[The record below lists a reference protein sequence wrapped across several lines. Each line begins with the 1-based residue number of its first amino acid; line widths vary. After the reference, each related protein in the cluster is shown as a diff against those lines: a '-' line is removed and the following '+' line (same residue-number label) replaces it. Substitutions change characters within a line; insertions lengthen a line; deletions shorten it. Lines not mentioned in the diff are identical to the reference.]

1 VTKAFAPRPVF
12 LDPAAA
18 PGDIEA
24 RSFALIE
31 EELGSKRPFSGQAW
45 LVARRILH
53 AAGDLSLLG
62 DLVLPEAAL
71 SAGLSALAAGAPIF
85 TDTEMAVA
93 GIPRRRLEAF
103 GCTAECVLSRPG
115 LEKEA
120 AGLGVTRSFAGFAA
134 LGSRLGGSLAVV
146 GNAPTAILALLRHA
160 AAGGPPPALVVGMP
174 VGFVNAAEAKE
185 LLLRCPDLPSLVLRG
200 RRGGS
205 ALAAAA
211 VNALLVILAEEAGLV
226 DPMRWTGPEGPC
238 TY

>member
-1 VTKAFAPRPVF
+1 VTGTATPPAVF

-31 EELGSKRPFSGQAW
+31 EEVGPDRPFAGPAW

-62 DLVLPEAAL
+62 DLVFPEKAL
-71 SAGLSALAAGAPIF
+71 SAGLSALASGAAVF
-85 TDTEMAVA
+85 TDTEMARA

-115 LEKEA
+115 LAEEA
-120 AGLGVTRSFAGFAA
+120 ARLGVTRSFAGFAA
-134 LGSRLGGSLAVV
+134 LGSRLDGSLAVV
-146 GNAPTAILALLRHA
+146 GNAPTALLSLLRHVA
-160 AAGGPPPALVVGMP
+160 DGGPPPALVVGMP

-185 LLLRCPDLPSLVLRG
+185 LLLRCPALPSLVLRG

-211 VNALLVILAEEAGLV
+211 VNALLVILAEEAGLA
-226 DPMRWTGPEGPC
+226 DPLRWRGPC
-238 TY
+238 LY